1 MESGYIFDSQISASS
16 EHNEGHT
23 VLNARLNFQAGN
35 WRTGAWSA
43 GSLDPHQWLQ
53 IDFFRKVTLGQ
64 VATQGRSDV
73 SQWVTSYSLSYSMHG
88 NDYQMYEQ
96 DGSTKVSVISRS

>member
-1 MESGYIFDSQISASS
+1 MESGYILDSQISASS
-16 EHNEGHT
+16 EYNERPT
-23 VLNARLNFQAGN
+23 VFNARLNFQAGDCG
-35 WRTGAWSA
+35 TGAWSA
-43 GSLDPHQWLQ
+43 RSLDPHQWLQ

-96 DGSTKVSVISRS
+96 DGSTKVGVILRS